1 MKKVKLL
8 GILILA
14 ALLTCTTVVIVSNA
28 STIQT
33 LLAIVEDFKLLI
45 NDEEVKLEQ
54 PIVTID
60 GRSFLPVRELS
71 NILNHDVQWDE
82 EKGEIRLYDK
92 TVVEEIPS
100 VNDIITTTYTKNKLF
115 EVNEQY
121 HLFRR
126 LRNNFLIECIRKTD
140 DYFYVVL
147 KDDEGDFSIH
157 LFPYGSERSVTTW
170 YVKNLKDSSA
180 FDTVEVGKTTWMQI
194 WDLDRL
200 GVFQHNDIPEA
211 NVALYYYSIHRTS
224 DGKVIRID
232 YGDKKMPNGRN
243 ERVVT
248 EINITDLEDD
258 ILYSALL
265 PIDKVDIIE
274 RAQSI
279 SQIAN

>member
-1 MKKVKLL
+1 MKTKHWMCIIIAILLVSTGMFVGANTDVVKTLT
-8 GILILA
+8 
-14 ALLTCTTVVIVSNA
+14 AL
-28 STIQT
+28 
-33 LLAIVEDFKLLI
+33 VEDFKLFI
-45 NDEEVKLEQ
+45 NDEEVELEQ

-211 NVALYYYSIHRTS
+211 NVELYYYSIHRTL

-232 YGDKKMPNGRN
+232 YDHKRLPNGRI
-243 ERVVT
+243 ERFVS

-274 RAQSI
+274 RAQAI
-279 SQIAN
+279 SQIED